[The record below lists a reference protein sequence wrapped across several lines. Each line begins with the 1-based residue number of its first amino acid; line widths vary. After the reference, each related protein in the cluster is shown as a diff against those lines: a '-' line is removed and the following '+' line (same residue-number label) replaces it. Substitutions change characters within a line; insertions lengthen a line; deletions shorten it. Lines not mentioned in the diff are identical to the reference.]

1 MIIIPFWRNRFGKRS
16 SAYRCLCSKECQK
29 FLFTLCFAGLSNV
42 DNHFSNHNF
51 SQVFKLALNK
61 NSHILFQNILYSF
74 LVIIKGEL
82 FVHLLPCQIPFT
94 LLLRSIKGIR
104 TMSYYF
110 LPESYNTFLVS
121 LFFKTI

>member
-1 MIIIPFWRNRFGKRS
+1 MSKVSIYIVFCRFEQCRQSLFQSQFLAHNGK
-16 SAYRCLCSKECQK
+16 
-29 FLFTLCFAGLSNV
+29 
-42 DNHFSNHNF
+42 

-82 FVHLLPCQIPFT
+82 FAHLLPCQIPFT

-110 LPESYNTFLVS
+110 LPESSNTFLVS